1 MSSVEKTLYIDCF
14 SGIAGDMFL
23 GALFD
28 LGVSREDVEKELR
41 KLSLDQWTLDVE
53 PGSIDGISGMD
64 VHVRIG
70 GVTEFEHRHSPDD
83 HHGRTMAAIREIL
96 VSSEL
101 KPSIKERA
109 LAVFECL
116 AVAEGH
122 VHNVPPEDVH
132 FHEVGAVDA
141 MIDIV
146 GVCTAI
152 DLLAVDNVVCA
163 PLPMGRGFVECA
175 HGRIPL
181 PGPATLEILKGCPT
195 RGVPVEGELV
205 TPTGAALVK
214 VLATEYGAY
223 PEMNIERVGYGLG
236 DMRWPDRPNL
246 VRLVLGT
253 QEVLSAGEVV
263 LEANIDDMNPEW
275 FAPLMDR
282 LLEAGAKDVW
292 LTSIQMKKGRPGVQI
307 SVTASKSDADS
318 LTRILT
324 RESSTIG
331 VRSHEVQR
339 FKLDRRE
346 EIVESC
352 YGPIRV
358 KTAWDGDERLNMA
371 PEYEDCLAISQR
383 EGVALK
389 DVYMEAYRAFS
400 QGDDEAKGESGGRE

>member
-1 MSSVEKTLYIDCF
+1 MKSVEKTLYIDCF

-28 LGVSREDVEKELR
+28 VGAPRDVVEQELK
-41 KLSLDQWTLDVE
+41 KLSLEDWSLEVE
-53 PGSIDGISGMD
+53 PGSIDGISGVD

-83 HHGRTMAAIREIL
+83 HHGRTYASIRDTL
-96 VSSEL
+96 LASEL
-101 KPSIKERA
+101 KPAIKENA

-116 AVAEGH
+116 AHAEGH
-122 VHNVPPEDVH
+122 VHGMAPEEVH

-146 GVCTAI
+146 GVCA
-152 DLLAVDNVVCA
+152 AVDSLGVDRIVCA
-163 PLPMGRGFVECA
+163 PLPMGRGFVECS

-181 PGPATLEILKGCPT
+181 PGPATLQILKGCPT
-195 RGVPVEGELV
+195 KGVPIEGELV

-214 VLATEYGAY
+214 VLATEFGEY
-223 PEMNIERVGYGLG
+223 PEMNIEGIGYGLG
-236 DMRWPDRPNL
+236 DMRWPDRPNV
-246 VRLVLGT
+246 VRLVLGM
-253 QEVLSAGEVV
+253 QETSSPSEVV

-275 FAPLMDR
+275 FSPLMGR

-307 SVTASKSDADS
+307 SVMASQDKAEA
-318 LTRILT
+318 LTMLLT

-331 VRSHEVQR
+331 VRSHGVER

-346 EIVESC
+346 ESVDSRF
-352 YGPIRV
+352 GPIRV
-358 KTAWDGDERLNMA
+358 KTAWDGDERVNMA
-371 PEYEDCLAISQR
+371 PEYEDCLAISHR
-383 EGVALK
+383 EGIALK
-389 DVYMEAYRAFS
+389 DVYMEATRAFA
-400 QGDDEAKGESGGRE
+400 QRDEDGKGESGGER